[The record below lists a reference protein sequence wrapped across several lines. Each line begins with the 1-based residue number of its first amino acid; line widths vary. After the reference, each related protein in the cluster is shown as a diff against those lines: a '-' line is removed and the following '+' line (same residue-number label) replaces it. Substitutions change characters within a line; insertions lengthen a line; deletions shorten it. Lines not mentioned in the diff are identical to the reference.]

1 MNAFHLYLRLVAFS
15 LRSQMTYRA
24 SFAFQVLGQFI
35 VTSAEFLAI
44 WALLDRFGQ
53 IEGWELSEI
62 CFFYGTVS
70 IMFALADGLS
80 RGFDQFGGMVRSGA
94 FDRMLLRPRSTVLQ
108 LLGYEL
114 TLRRIGRLL
123 QALLVLGLGAFW
135 RPETVTVSNAF
146 LLGWAVL
153 GGIALFLGLMML
165 QATVCFWTVESIEM
179 MNITTYGAVT
189 TAQYPLSIYQEWLQ
203 KFFLFI
209 VPLACVTYFPV
220 VGILGRNMEA
230 GVPLWAS
237 WLAPLAGTLFLIVA
251 ARVWHFGVRHYC
263 STGT

>member
-1 MNAFHLYLRLVAFS
+1 MNSLHLYLRLISFS

-24 SFAFQVLGQFI
+24 SFVFQVLGQFI
-35 VTSAEFLAI
+35 VTSAEFLAV

-53 IEGWELSEI
+53 IEGWTLPEI

-70 IMFALADGLS
+70 VMFALADGLS
-80 RGFDQFGGMVRSGA
+80 RGFDLFGGMVRSGE

-114 TLRRIGRLL
+114 TLRRIGRLI
-123 QALLVLGLGAFW
+123 QALFVLGLGCFW
-135 RPETVTVSNAF
+135 RPETVSLVNVGLFS
-146 LLGWAVL
+146 WAVL
-153 GGIALFLGLMML
+153 GGIALFLGLLML

-189 TAQYPLSIYQEWLQ
+189 TAQYPLSIYQDWLQ
-203 KFFLFI
+203 KFFLFV

-220 VGILGRNMEA
+220 VGVLGRGEDM
-230 GVPLWAS
+230 GVPPWMS
-237 WLAPLAGTLFLIVA
+237 WLAPLGGGLFLAVSI
-251 ARVWHFGVRHYC
+251 RIWQFGVRHYC